1 MGIKNKQASLAGK
14 QEKPYINTREY
25 AYLKYCTPVA
35 LIVCVCVCVFI
46 QIFETTKLLRRFLRR
61 INIDYMSVVSVH
73 KQLMDKFA
81 CKDTTFYSNSRQNSH
96 KK

>member
-1 MGIKNKQASLAGK
+1 MGIKNTSASLGSF
-14 QEKPYINTREY
+14 QEKPYINAREY
-25 AYLKYCTPVA
+25 VYLKYCTPVA
-35 LIVCVCVCVFI
+35 LIVCVCVFI

>member
-1 MGIKNKQASLAGK
+1 MGIKNTSASLGSF
-14 QEKPYINTREY
+14 QEKPYINAREY
-25 AYLKYCTPVA
+25 VYLKYCTPVA
-35 LIVCVCVCVFI
+35 LII